1 MPKRS
6 ADIEAEVDALF
17 QLPLSEFTAARNALA
32 ARLKKAGR
40 ADEAERVKSIQ
51 KPPASAWAVNQ
62 VYWRHPKDIEAL
74 LAAGER
80 FRKAQ
85 AAQLAGKSADLRDLL
100 NERRETL
107 ATLMTRASGLLR
119 DGGHAVSPDST
130 RRIATTLESLATWGK
145 TDGAPQAGRLTDDL
159 DPPGFEAL
167 AALVPRPGGGKN
179 SSEPSK
185 LLQFRNEARARGAKQ
200 RKGSEDKA
208 ALRTQAR
215 EAVQTA
221 EKALREAQREAER
234 AEATLKQ
241 AAARAKAAEKEK
253 LEIEKRYEQLQE
265 AAQAASKEARRV
277 AEQAEEAAQ
286 AVTDAERELEK
297 ARAALEEYEE

>member
-1 MPKRS
+1 MAKRS
-6 ADIEAEVDALF
+6 SDTETEVDALF

-32 ARLKKAGR
+32 ARLKKMGHTE
-40 ADEAERVKSIQ
+40 EAERVKGIQ
-51 KPPASAWAVNQ
+51 KPPASAWIVNQ
-62 VYWRHPKDIEAL
+62 LYWKHPKDIETL
-74 LAAGER
+74 LAVGER

-85 AAQLAGKSADLRDLL
+85 AAQLAGKSGDLRALL

-119 DGGHAVSPDST
+119 DAGHAVSPEST
-130 RRIATTLESLATWGK
+130 RRIATTLESLAAWGK

-159 DPPGFEAL
+159 EPPGFEAL

-179 SSEPSK
+179 ASEPSK
-185 LLQFRNEARARGAKQ
+185 LLPFRNEPRARGGKQKRSAEDQTALRARAR
-200 RKGSEDKA
+200 E
-208 ALRTQAR
+208 TVQA
-215 EAVQTA
+215 A
-221 EKALREAQREAER
+221 EKALRDAQRDAAH
-234 AEATLKQ
+234 AEAMLKQ

-253 LEIEKRYEQLQE
+253 REIEKVYEQLQV

-297 ARAALEEYEE
+297 ARAALAEYS

>member
-6 ADIEAEVDALF
+6 ADIEAEVDVLF

-32 ARLKKAGR
+32 ARLKKAGHT
-40 ADEAERVKSIQ
+40 DEAERVKGMQ

-74 LAAGER
+74 LATGER

-119 DGGHAVSPDST
+119 DGGHAVSPDSA
-130 RRIATTLESLATWGK
+130 RRIATTLESLAAWGK
-145 TDGAPQAGRLTDDL
+145 TEGAPQAGRLSDDL

-179 SSEPSK
+179 ASEPSK
-185 LLQFRNEARARGAKQ
+185 LLQFRNEARARGGKQ
-200 RKGSEDKA
+200 RRGSEDIA

-215 EAVQTA
+215 EAVQAA

-234 AEATLKQ
+234 AEAALKQ

-297 ARAALEEYEE
+297 ARGAFEQYEE